1 MYPLSSHASACAPNW
16 CLHHLSALYSQHAP
30 RLSANEE
37 CGEKERRGRK
47 TTPPHAPRATGGI
60 ARFGRVL
67 RFFNYVRTAINEIV
81 GDALSGFIYER
92 IGKGRSGNRK
102 WIIDNG
108 KWKKENRKWKME
120 NGN

>member
-1 MYPLSSHASACAPNW
+1 MCPQLVFAPS
-16 CLHHLSALYSQHAP
+16 LRVVRQHAP

-92 IGKGRSGNRK
+92 IGKGRTGNRK

-108 KWKKENRKWKME
+108 KWKMENRKWKME